1 MGRKRTLPCD
11 PEKGS
16 IEALEFQCWFCGQG
30 IERSD
35 VGAVIITIES
45 LWRWESESQSDDD
58 PVQSVYAHSHC
69 AKAKLEGA
77 TMDIEPSIFGEE
89 DDTRLQ

>member
-1 MGRKRTLPCD
+1 MGGKRSLPFD
-11 PEKGS
+11 AEKGS
-16 IEALEFQCWFCGQG
+16 MMAMEFQCWFCGQG

-35 VGAVIITIES
+35 AGAVIITIES
-45 LWRWESESQSDDD
+45 LWRWEGESQSDDD

-69 AKAKLEGA
+69 AKPKLEGA
-77 TMDIEPSIFGEE
+77 TMDFEPSIFGEE